1 MMNNDDQEKT
11 RRKNMSH
18 INKKKKEIQKKRGA
32 TFVGLRP
39 QFFAHKDDKESI
51 RRAGKKAARDYM
63 RGIDRA

>member
-1 MMNNDDQEKT
+1 
-11 RRKNMSH
+11 MSH
-18 INKKKKEIQKKRGA
+18 INKKKKEIQRKRGA